1 MRRTPVA
8 YISGFIE
15 EENYEQVAYFKAPQ
29 NVQQKLNHLFIQNTK
44 IHISVTPNCNK

>member
-1 MRRTPVA
+1 MRQKHTA
-8 YISGFIE
+8 YVFGFIE
-15 EENYEQVAYFKAPQ
+15 EEKYEQVAYLRHLK